1 MRRAE
6 CVGQA
11 NFWRKQ
17 PAKDHHRVKA
27 NAGSNVPTFDG
38 TAWMI
43 TYTFLGALILW
54 CKDLPEQ
61 RRAYCLS
68 EIWEHLEIRNS
79 KRRYIAE
86 LAAFLIIGTVIALGV
101 AKP

>member
-1 MRRAE
+1 
-6 CVGQA
+6 
-11 NFWRKQ
+11 
-17 PAKDHHRVKA
+17 
-27 NAGSNVPTFDG
+27 
-38 TAWMI
+38 MI

-79 KRRYIAE
+79 KGRYIAE
-86 LAAFLIIGTVIALGV
+86 LCAFLIIGTVIALGV
-101 AKP
+101 AKPTRATQALAAGIGWTALFSSTRNPARRRAEASR